1 MNQAIRTRVS
11 QHKPPRLYLN
21 HAAGSEVYQVNPA
34 ISMQDN
40 HTYAVQGFV
49 DKLLAKT
56 DYIEIVSAFTAVDET
71 EAVHIIKT
79 VDTPVL
85 TPLEK
90 RKRDMAILEMTKQDI
105 SAIQAPTKKAAASIE
120 PLVEIPVHD
129 DNNNN
134 TEVIPF

>member
-1 MNQAIRTRVS
+1 
-11 QHKPPRLYLN
+11 
-21 HAAGSEVYQVNPA
+21 
-34 ISMQDN
+34 MQDN

-105 SAIQAPTKKAAASIE
+105 SAIQAPTKKTATAVE